1 MSDYDV
7 RENEAAGDVEN
18 TGDKIKAGAKAV
30 RNKMKDPDKDTGTE
44 YEKEKLKEEVKDQF

>member
-30 RNKMKDPDKDTGTE
+30 RNKTKDPDKDTGTE